1 METAVKEICRV
12 TNRGICAGFFQ
23 LDEIPHH
30 IVRPVDEYH
39 WNTLSMA
46 RMKELFAA
54 HGFTGQV
61 MHIGSFLREQFG
73 CEETHNANAYTFI
86 LQRSAAPSYGS

>member
-1 METAVKEICRV
+1 
-12 TNRGICAGFFQ
+12 
-23 LDEIPHH
+23 
-30 IVRPVDEYH
+30 
-39 WNTLSMA
+39 
-46 RMKELFAA
+46 LFAA

-61 MHIGSFLREQFG
+61 IHIGSFLREQFG